1 MPMSPTET
9 LCDISTAWRENILC
23 SCTLGLSNKSRE
35 KKIHLASHLQHGDGK
50 SSSLESSAC
59 MRHPEPSLSVSLLKK
74 KICYELWREAAG
86 QREKKKAGKR
96 GNYECELSNANEIT

>member
-35 KKIHLASHLQHGDGK
+35 KTIHLASHLQHGDGK

-74 KICYELWREAAG
+74 KYVMSYGGR
-86 QREKKKAGKR
+86 QQDREKKKKQVK
-96 GNYECELSNANEIT
+96 EEIMNVN